1 MRAREGNAFSMAVV
15 YALLVIAVV
24 VLLRVTF
31 GTFRFRR

>member
-1 MRAREGNAFSMAVV
+1 MAAA

-24 VLLRVTF
+24 VLVQLAL